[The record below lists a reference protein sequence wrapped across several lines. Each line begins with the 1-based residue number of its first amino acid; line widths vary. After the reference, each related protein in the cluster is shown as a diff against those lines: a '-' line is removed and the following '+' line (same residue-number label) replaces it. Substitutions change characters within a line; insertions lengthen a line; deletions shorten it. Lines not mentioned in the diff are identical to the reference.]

1 MLELSHMDSFEATY
15 SNFSPSRI
23 RFLWSKID
31 LPVICCCFFF
41 FFAYLT
47 SGQKGNTSWVPHQN
61 DLLNL
66 KEIYAVML
74 VPLHWDDVSVV
85 QWREAD

>member
-23 RFLWSKID
+23 RFLWSKIG
-31 LPVICCCFFF
+31 LPVIWFFCL
-41 FFAYLT
+41 FAYFT
-47 SGQKGNTSWVPHQN
+47 SEQKGNTSWVPHQD

-66 KEIYAVML
+66 KEIYAIKL
-74 VPLHWDDVSVV
+74 VPLRWDDVSIV
-85 QWREAD
+85 QWLEAD